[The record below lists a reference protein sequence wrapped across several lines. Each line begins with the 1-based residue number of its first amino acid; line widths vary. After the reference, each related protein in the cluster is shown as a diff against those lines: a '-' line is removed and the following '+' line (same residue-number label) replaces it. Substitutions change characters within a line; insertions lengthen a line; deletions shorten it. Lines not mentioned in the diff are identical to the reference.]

1 MKSSGPSGIYD
12 ISFVCDEKSTK
23 MVLKR
28 CLDEKSLTV
37 LSVNKPKSTLE
48 DIFMKVINSNEG
60 HTTELS

>member
-1 MKSSGPSGIYD
+1 MNKIACV
-12 ISFVCDEKSTK
+12 IVTFNRKEL
-23 MVLKR
+23 LKR

-48 DIFMKVINSNEG
+48 DIFMKMINSNKG